1 MRANKGKWFE
11 LCYCLLRLQATL
23 KCETQIGYCNLSPR
37 ALVAHTL
44 EVGDTVKY
52 LQLTVPRGVGILSM
66 FHQWLLAHRYET
78 TNTQITHVHRWINC
92 LWSKRHRQKGKCK
105 YEGNIFWLWGPE
117 SSLHVC
123 MGLKSKKLTLVLTD
137 DLHSISMWIWT
148 LTLTLSPT

>member
-52 LQLTVPRGVGILSM
+52 LQLTVPRGGAFSRCFINDFLLTDMKLQTHRLHTCTDESTVCDQKDTDRRENVNMKETFFDSECLS
-66 FHQWLLAHRYET
+66 RVSTY
-78 TNTQITHVHRWINC
+78 
-92 LWSKRHRQKGKCK
+92 
-105 YEGNIFWLWGPE
+105 
-117 SSLHVC
+117 VC
-123 MGLKSKKLTLVLTD
+123 MGLKSTKLTLVLTD
-137 DLHSISMWIWT
+137 DLHSISM
-148 LTLTLSPT
+148 